1 MNEQTYGGVPSGTTG
16 TGATGVVKD
25 EVQRLA
31 AEARQET
38 SRVASQARDQ
48 ATELASK
55 ATAQTAQRLNSLASA
70 LRQAAQQLET
80 DDAAGFGRYAGMAAD
95 QVQKASGYLEGKDLG
110 QLVRDT
116 QTFARRHPDLFLGGA
131 FVAGVMLARFIKSSA
146 PETREMTG
154 YQGYQRD
161 YQPGYQPGGYEP
173 FNPPHFSGGSPSGL
187 YSNEG
192 TLNTAAGS
200 TVGSTGSTVGSTGGT
215 IGSTGST
222 IGTTGGTIGTTG
234 GTGGSNTGGL

>member
-1 MNEQTYGGVPSGTTG
+1 MNEQTYGGVPGTTG
-16 TGATGVVKD
+16 TTGATGVVKD

-48 ATELASK
+48 ATELASR

-80 DDAAGFGRYAGMAAD
+80 EDAAGFGRYAGMAAD
-95 QVQKASGYLEGKDLG
+95 QVQKCSGYLEGKDLG
-110 QLVRDT
+110 ELVRDT

-146 PETREMTG
+146 PETREMELSG
-154 YQGYQRD
+154 YQPGYQRD
-161 YQPGYQPGGYEP
+161 YQPGYEP
-173 FNPPHFSGGSPSGL
+173 FNPPHFGGESASGL
-187 YSNEG
+187 YSSEG
-192 TLNTAAGS
+192 TLNT
-200 TVGSTGSTVGSTGGT
+200 
-215 IGSTGST
+215 
-222 IGTTGGTIGTTG
+222 GTTGTSGTG
-234 GTGGSNTGGL
+234 GTGGSNTGGM

>member
-1 MNEQTYGGVPSGTTG
+1 MNEQTYGGVAGTTG
-16 TGATGVVKD
+16 ATGATGVVKD

-48 ATELASK
+48 ATELASR
-55 ATAQTAQRLNSLASA
+55 ATAQTAQRLNSLATA

-110 QLVRDT
+110 ELVRDT

-146 PETREMTG
+146 PDTREMG
-154 YQGYQRD
+154 PSGYQPGYQPAYQGYQRD
-161 YQPGYQPGGYEP
+161 YQPGSEP
-173 FNPPHFSGGSPSGL
+173 FNPPHV
-187 YSNEG
+187 
-192 TLNTAAGS
+192 AGEPM
-200 TVGSTGSTVGSTGGT
+200 
-215 IGSTGST
+215 
-222 IGTTGGTIGTTG
+222 TTGTG

>member
-1 MNEQTYGGVPSGTTG
+1 MNEQTYGGVSGTTG
-16 TGATGVVKD
+16 TTGATGVVKD

-31 AEARQET
+31 AEAREET

-48 ATELASK
+48 ATELASR

-146 PETREMTG
+146 PDTRDTELSGYQPG
-154 YQGYQRD
+154 YQGLQRD
-161 YQPGYQPGGYEP
+161 YQPGYEP
-173 FNPPHFSGGSPSGL
+173 FNPPHLGGES
-187 YSNEG
+187 
-192 TLNTAAGS
+192 TLS
-200 TVGSTGSTVGSTGGT
+200 
-215 IGSTGST
+215 
-222 IGTTGGTIGTTG
+222 TG
-234 GTGGSNTGGL
+234 GTGGSNTGGM

>member
-1 MNEQTYGGVPSGTTG
+1 MNEQTYGGVSGTTG
-16 TGATGVVKD
+16 TSPSGAVKD

-31 AEARQET
+31 TEAREET
-38 SRVASQARDQ
+38 ARVASQARSQ
-48 ATELASK
+48 ATELASR
-55 ATAQTAQRLNSLASA
+55 ATEQTVRRLGSLATA
-70 LRQAAQQLET
+70 LRQAGQQLET

-95 QVQKASGYLEGKDLG
+95 QVEKVSGYLDGKDLG

-146 PETREMTG
+146 PETREMEISGYQPG

-161 YQPGYQPGGYEP
+161 YQPGNQP
-173 FNPPHFSGGSPSGL
+173 FNPPHFAGDSPSGL

-192 TLNTAAGS
+192 TLNTQG
-200 TVGSTGSTVGSTGGT
+200 GNYGSTGGT
-215 IGSTGST
+215 NY
-222 IGTTGGTIGTTG
+222 GTTGTAGTTGTTGTTGNTGTTGTG